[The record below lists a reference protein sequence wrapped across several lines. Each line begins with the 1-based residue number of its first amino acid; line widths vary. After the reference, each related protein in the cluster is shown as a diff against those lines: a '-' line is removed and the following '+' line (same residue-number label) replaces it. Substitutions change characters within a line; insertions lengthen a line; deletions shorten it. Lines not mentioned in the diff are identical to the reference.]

1 LSADFLKTIYSPT
14 ESPAPQP
21 VSPPAN
27 RTSFPITAIVA
38 GAVGGAIFITILVGC
53 IIIVRQRQQRL
64 EVLKV
69 SDQQRTSIIQSF
81 DNPTWPSLT
90 FKSELDAAE
99 TQQMSPELDVGQF
112 RFSSLASRL
121 ASQQDQ
127 ICELPAR
134 ESVGSELFGSP
145 VNNRQTT
152 WPIDWQIQKNRTSI
166 SKEKTPRRKPL
177 KTLGNP

>member
-1 LSADFLKTIYSPT
+1 
-14 ESPAPQP
+14 
-21 VSPPAN
+21 
-27 RTSFPITAIVA
+27 
-38 GAVGGAIFITILVGC
+38 VGGAIFITILVGC

-64 EVLKV
+64 KVLKAP
-69 SDQQRTSIIQSF
+69 DQQRASIIQTL
-81 DNPTWPSLT
+81 DNPTAPSLT

-127 ICELPAR
+127 LCELPAR

-152 WPIDWQIQKNRTSI
+152 TWPIDRQVQQKRASI
-166 SKEKTPRRKPL
+166 LEEKSLRRKPL
-177 KTLGNP
+177 RTLSNP